1 MFGYLK
7 IEITNIDSS
16 SYPKFATF
24 HFIDSD
30 DNVITAT
37 EKLDILTSYN
47 EIIAPISGF
56 FVKCK
61 IMKESSKD
69 YLIDI
74 SSPFG
79 ILSKNNESIFY
90 VRKDMI
96 STKHFDDIYN
106 R

>member
-47 EIIAPISGF
+47 EIFVPISGF

-61 IMKESSKD
+61 IMKESSRD

-79 ILSKNNESIFY
+79 VLSKNNESIFY

-96 STKHFDDIYN
+96 STKHFDDI
-106 R
+106 